1 MIRSR
6 LLSILPLISCIFFSC
21 QNEKIDEKPNVI
33 LFLIDDYGYAD
44 ISFEGNTQIQTPGI
58 DRIAKNGVRFTN
70 FYQSGAACAPTR
82 ASLLTGRYHLETGV
96 WGVHAGR
103 DFILRDETT
112 IADVLNE
119 NGYTTGAFGKW
130 HSGKTWSY
138 FSWNR
143 GFDVGIHSKLYQYF
157 DTQVIYNN
165 KLINVE
171 GPITDVIGDQV
182 VKFIHENKDN
192 PFFAY
197 VPFQSIHEPYN
208 CPPDVFQKYK
218 DAGYT
223 DHVARLYGMIE
234 VLDNNVGKILNT
246 VEDLGLA
253 ENTVIMFLNDDGPSP
268 GFDLTY
274 RGRRMNDEEKAE
286 RKRGWAVEHRGGK
299 GSIWQGGSL
308 TPFYFQWKNKIEAG
322 TDYDHLSGVIDLFP
336 TILDICNIEYT
347 NSGLPVHGRS
357 FWPIINGNTPA
368 EWEERRYFDNSN
380 FYLRPRTDINKEK
393 PQMHH
398 IAIHYK
404 NYKLIRGNNALYG
417 GADSVYYELYN
428 LEKDP
433 MESENIV
440 KSDVNM
446 SAQLI
451 IEIEQW
457 YDQVLKNGRAFG
469 QAVYEVGN
477 WEEPD
482 SPINLDGLRDVWGS
496 LAEGNQVGFR
506 IENWTS
512 NNSGI
517 NYEID
522 VKEKGVYQVEL
533 GYSCQEQDLGSEF
546 WVYTEYDT
554 ASLFIRNIGYAVSG
568 TLSLPPGRQVLHVEL
583 KELGNGSRGFDI
595 LRKLVMN
602 RLPEDSDAEVLKN
615 AQMILKPD
623 EGEAAV
629 FEPSSATADFLY
641 GANNQSP
648 LEVKAGSVVSVEIT
662 ADNPEQIETVTLYRG
677 FNKIETLSQA
687 PFVFDLSADRPGKH
701 TLNVEFLTKSGVKT
715 AVHGDINVIE
725 D

>member
-1 MIRSR
+1 MPKFKFI
-6 LLSILPLISCIFFSC
+6 LLILIIPIVFQQC
-21 QNEKIDEKPNVI
+21 QSEADPEKPNII
-33 LFLIDDYGYAD
+33 LFLIDDFGYAD
-44 ISFEGNTQIQTPGI
+44 ISFEGNTQIQTPSI
-58 DRIAKNGVRFTN
+58 DRIAENGVRFTN

-112 IADVLNE
+112 IADVLKE
-119 NGYTTGAFGKW
+119 NGYVTGAFGKW
-130 HSGKTWSY
+130 HSGKTWPY

-182 VKFIHENKDN
+182 VKFIHENKNN

-218 DAGYT
+218 DAEYT
-223 DHVARLYGMIE
+223 DHVARLYGMVE
-234 VLDNNVGKILNT
+234 VLDDNIGKILD
-246 VEDLGLA
+246 VVDELGLD

-308 TPFYFQWKNKIEAG
+308 TPFYFQWKNRIEAG
-322 TDYDHLSGVIDLFP
+322 KDYNHLAGVIDLFP
-336 TILDICNIEYT
+336 TILDICGIEYT
-347 NSGLPVHGRS
+347 NNALPVHGRS
-357 FWPIINGNTPA
+357 IWPVINGNAPA
-368 EWEERRYFDNSN
+368 DWEERRYFDNSN
-380 FYLRPRTDINKEK
+380 FYLRPRSEINIEE

-398 IAIHYK
+398 IAVHYK
-404 NYKLIRGNNALYG
+404 NYKLVRGNNALYG
-417 GADSVYYELYN
+417 GADSVYYELYD

-440 KSDVNM
+440 EKDVNM

-451 IEIEQW
+451 IEIENW
-457 YDQVLKNGRAFG
+457 YDAVLKNGRAFG
-469 QAVYEVGN
+469 QPVYEVGN
-477 WEEPD
+477 WEEPN
-482 SPINLDGLRDVWGS
+482 SPINVDGLRDVWGS
-496 LAEGNQVGFR
+496 LAESRQVGFR
-506 IENWTS
+506 VENWTS
-512 NNSGI
+512 NNSGV

-533 GYSCQEQDLGSEF
+533 GYSCPEQDLGSEF
-546 WVYTEYDT
+546 WIYTEYDT
-554 ASLFIRNIGYAVSG
+554 ASLFIHDVESSVSE
-568 TLSLPPGRQVLHVEL
+568 TLLLPAGRQVLHIEL
-583 KELGNGSRGFDI
+583 KKLGEGSKGFEV
-595 LRKLVMN
+595 LRKIVVH
-602 RLPEDSDAEVLKN
+602 RIPEDTDTKVLKN
-615 AQMILKPD
+615 LELILSSEDGD
-623 EGEAAV
+623 EEIFKHSAA
-629 FEPSSATADFLY
+629 TTDFLY
-641 GANNQSP
+641 GLNDRRAFDVN
-648 LEVKAGSVVSVEIT
+648 AGSAVTVQIN
-662 ADNPEQIETVTLYRG
+662 ADNTEQIETITLYQG
-677 FNKIETLSQA
+677 FDKIETRAEA
-687 PFVFDLSADRPGKH
+687 PFIFNIRADQPGKQ
-701 TLNVEFLTKSGVKT
+701 TLNVEILTKSGMET
-715 AVHGDINVIE
+715 AVHVEINVLK
-725 D
+725 

>member
-1 MIRSR
+1 MIRTR
-6 LLSILPLISCIFFSC
+6 YILFVLFIPLFTLSC
-21 QNEKIDEKPNVI
+21 QPDNSEEKPNVI

-58 DRIAKNGVRFTN
+58 DRIAENGVRFTN

-103 DFILRDETT
+103 DFIRRDETT
-112 IADVLNE
+112 IADVLKE

-130 HSGKTWSY
+130 HSGKTWPY

-165 KLINVE
+165 KLINVD

-182 VKFIHENKDN
+182 VRFIQENQNN

-218 DAGYT
+218 KAGFT

-234 VLDNNVGKILNT
+234 VLDNNIGKILDT
-246 VEDLGLA
+246 VEELGLD

-274 RGRRMNDEEKAE
+274 SGRRMNDEEKAE
-286 RKRGWAVEHRGGK
+286 RKRGWALEHRGGK

-308 TPFYFQWKNKIEAG
+308 TPFYIKWKNRIQAG
-322 TDYDHLSGVIDLFP
+322 VDYNHLSGVIDLFP
-336 TILDICNIEYT
+336 TILDICGIEYQ
-347 NSGLPVHGRS
+347 NSTLPVHGRS
-357 FWPIINGNTPA
+357 IWPIINGNAPVD
-368 EWEERRYFDNSN
+368 WEERRYFDNSN
-380 FYLRPRTDINKEK
+380 FYQRPRKNINTEK

-417 GADSVYYELYN
+417 GVDSVYYELYD

-440 KSDVNM
+440 EMDINM

-451 IEIEQW
+451 IEIENW
-457 YDQVLKNGRAFG
+457 YNNVLKNGRAFS

-477 WEEPD
+477 WEEPN
-482 SPINLDGLRDVWGS
+482 SPINLDGARDVWGS

-506 IENWTS
+506 IGNWTS
-512 NNSGI
+512 PESGI
-517 NYEID
+517 NFEID
-522 VKEKGVYQVEL
+522 VVEAGRYVVEL
-533 GYSCQEQDLGSEF
+533 GYSCKETNLGSTF
-546 WVYTEYDT
+546 RIYTQYDT
-554 ASLFIRNIGYAVSG
+554 AELIVQNISSAYSDILF
-568 TLSLPPGRQVLHVEL
+568 LPAGRQVLNIEL
-583 KELGNGSRGFDI
+583 TSLGSASAGI
-595 LRKLVMN
+595 EKMTKLIVH
-602 RLPEDSDAEVLKN
+602 RLPEEKDVSLLKNTSMVLK
-615 AQMILKPD
+615 KD
-623 EGEAAV
+623 GGETAI
-629 FEPSSATADFLY
+629 FKPSSATADFLF
-641 GANNQSP
+641 GVDNGEP
-648 LEVKAGSVVSVEIT
+648 FEVRAGIPIT
-662 ADNPEQIETVTLYRG
+662 VQAVAENDDQIERVHLFIG
-677 FNKIETLSQA
+677 FNKIETISKP
-687 PFVFDLSADRPGKH
+687 PFSFSINPDKPGKH
-701 TLNVEFLTKSGVKT
+701 TLNLEYISKTGVVT
-715 AVHGDINVIE
+715 AVHGDILVH
-725 D
+725 